1 MTETQWAQPATA
13 FTTEASVG
21 RGKGSGVSLTIMQ
34 RMENEKSI
42 HTVFRLSNK
51 KPQKLEDI

>member
-42 HTVFRLSNK
+42 HIVFR
-51 KPQKLEDI
+51 Q